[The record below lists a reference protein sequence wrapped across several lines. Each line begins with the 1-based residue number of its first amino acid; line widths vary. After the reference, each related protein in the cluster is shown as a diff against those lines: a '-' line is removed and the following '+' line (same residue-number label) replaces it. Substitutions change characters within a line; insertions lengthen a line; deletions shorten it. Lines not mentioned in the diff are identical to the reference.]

1 VMPSSQPPILRT
13 EKVTKRFGGF
23 LAVDDVTTAVHE
35 GEIVA
40 FIGPNGAGKT
50 TLFNVMTHMLVP
62 TSGAVF
68 FRGRQLTGQRAHR
81 VARLGIGRTFQDVR
95 LFDEMTAWD
104 NVAVFAQDVRTE
116 KLGPGVLFPRA
127 VVRGERQVRRR
138 VDEVLD
144 YLGLT
149 AIGGIVANQ
158 LSFAQQKQV
167 AIARC
172 LARGA
177 QLLLLDE
184 PASGLD
190 AHEREDMEN
199 VVRRLVAYGVT
210 VVLVEH
216 NMDVVRTLATR
227 AVFMAEGRV
236 VADDA
241 PERLLTLP
249 ELAEI
254 YFGSAQANPPSA
266 LVANGGR

>member
-1 VMPSSQPPILRT
+1 MTGDVLLRT
-13 EKVTKRFGGF
+13 EGVTKRFGGF
-23 LAVDDVTTAVHE
+23 VALDDVTTEVHE

-50 TLFNVMTHMLVP
+50 TLFNVMTHMLPP
-62 TSGAVF
+62 TSGSVF
-68 FRGRQLTGQRAHR
+68 FKGQNLTHKPPHK

-104 NVAVFAQDVRTE
+104 NVAVFAQELKTE
-116 KLGPGVLFPRA
+116 KLGPGVLFPRS
-127 VVRGERQVRRR
+127 VLRGERKVRKH

-149 AIGGIVANQ
+149 EIGRMMANQ

-172 LARGA
+172 VARGA
-177 QLLLLDE
+177 TLLLLDE

-190 AHEREDMEN
+190 GDERTEMER
-199 VVRRLVAYGVT
+199 VVRQLVDDGVT
-210 VVLVEH
+210 VILVEH
-216 NMDVVRTLATR
+216 NMDVVRALATR
-227 AVFMAEGRV
+227 AVFLAEGKV
-236 VADDA
+236 IAEDIPD
-241 PERLLTLP
+241 RLLALP

-254 YFGSAQANPPSA
+254 YFGSRKSESGNAPSQPTE
-266 LVANGGR
+266 VV

>member
-1 VMPSSQPPILRT
+1 VNGEALLRT
-13 EKVTKRFGGF
+13 ERVTKRFGGF
-23 LAVDDVTTAVHE
+23 VAVGDVTTSVHE

-40 FIGPNGAGKT
+40 FVGPNGAGKT
-50 TLFNVMTHMLVP
+50 TLFNVMTNMVAP
-62 TSGAVF
+62 TSGSVYF
-68 FRGRQLTGQRAHR
+68 KGQDLTRQPPHK

-104 NVAVFAQDVRTE
+104 NVAVFAQDLKTE
-116 KLGPGVLFPRA
+116 KLGAGVLFARS
-127 VVRGERQVRRR
+127 VLRGERKVRRR

-149 AIGGIVANQ
+149 EFANVVANR

-172 LARGA
+172 VARGA
-177 QLLLLDE
+177 ELLLLDE

-190 AHEREDMEN
+190 GDERQEMEG
-199 VVRRLVAYGVT
+199 VIRRLVDDGVT

-216 NMDVVRTLATR
+216 NMDVVRALATR
-227 AVFMAEGRV
+227 AVFLAEGRI
-236 VADDA
+236 VADDV
-241 PERLLTLP
+241 PERLLALP

-254 YFGSAQANPPSA
+254 YFGSARPPTANA
-266 LVANGGR
+266 ANSQPQEAI

>member
-1 VMPSSQPPILRT
+1 MTEPILRT
-13 EKVTKRFGGF
+13 DAITKRFGGF
-23 LAVDDVTTAVHE
+23 VAVDHVTTEVHE

-50 TLFNVMTHMLVP
+50 TLFNLMTHMIAP
-62 TSGAVF
+62 TSGSVF
-68 FRGRQLTGQRAHR
+68 FQGRELTHMAPHK

-116 KLGPGVLFPRA
+116 KLGRGVLFPRS
-127 VVRGERQVRRR
+127 VLRGERAVRRK

-149 AIGGIVANQ
+149 DVGGIVANR

-172 LARGA
+172 VARGA
-177 QLLLLDE
+177 KLLLLDE

-190 AHEREDMEN
+190 GDERREMEG
-199 VVRRLVAYGVT
+199 VIHRLVQDGVT

-216 NMDVVRTLATR
+216 NMDVVRDLASR
-227 AVFMAEGRV
+227 AVFLAEGRV
-236 VADDA
+236 VADDR
-241 PERLLTLP
+241 PERLLALP

-254 YFGSAQANPPSA
+254 YFGSPRKNGSGV
-266 LVANGGR
+266 VAPEPQEVL